1 MATAVSN
8 TDAHPVPVRRH
19 GMQRLLMP
27 QGQLEADDRWMARSV
42 CFVTCGVGAGIL
54 ASFAN
59 GSLSESGWGGD
70 STWALVG
77 ELGLLALVLWLNR
90 SRASH
95 TAARLLALSLPVF
108 AATLMFTSGQGFRDV
123 AVLIL
128 PASLILCGL
137 LLDRA
142 TLVTVT
148 LLTVSCTAAALFA
161 EAHGRLGRPGG
172 GNFAADV
179 VDAGII
185 LVMTSLGVGLVA
197 GRLRESH
204 ARLRRQE
211 AELRAS
217 EALYRGLVDLA
228 ADAIVLSLP
237 GGGIVEANHRASEL
251 SGRSRE
257 ELLGATLETLF
268 GPAELARAPFRYDL
282 ADQGRIVVSERALVR
297 KDEARVPVEMS
308 SRRMPDGKYQT
319 ILRDVSE
326 RHRAEAERLA
336 LEALLRQSQ
345 KMEAVGRLAGG
356 VAHDFNNLL
365 TAITGS
371 LTLALRDVG
380 PDARAHRWLLET
392 DKAAWRAAA
401 LTHQL
406 LAFSRQQLIAPRVLD
421 LRSVV
426 ASAGSMLARMI
437 GEDIAL
443 VTRLADEPCLVDV
456 DQGQLEQVLLNLAAN
471 ARDAMPDGG
480 TLTIEVS
487 RSLAGPEATGRLRPG
502 PVVVMV
508 VSDTG
513 QGMSEDV
520 RAHIFEPFF
529 TTKSAGS
536 GTGLGLAMVYG
547 AVEQNGGS
555 IEVAS
560 TPGRGACFRI
570 LLPQARGG
578 KAVASPAQSEAPRG
592 SETVLLVE
600 DEAAVREV
608 TRAQLESLGYR
619 VLACANAA
627 EALVVAAGYS
637 QPLHLLLTDV
647 VMPGMNGCELAARL
661 GPDVAQRQRQAA
673 GDRGQQVVEVVR
685 HAAREPADRLH
696 LLRLP
701 QPRLERQAL
710 GLGPVALAHVA
721 QDRLVLPV
729 GHAPRAHLDRHTR
742 GVPAGQQALYHDDL
756 TLVGEVVAERNAREL
771 GRTEQ
776 RLEREAQ

>member
-1 MATAVSN
+1 MATPSPN
-8 TDAHPVPVRRH
+8 TDAHPARVRRH
-19 GMQRLLMP
+19 GLARLLMP
-27 QGQLEADDRWMARSV
+27 QLPLDAGERWMARSV
-42 CFVTCGVGAGIL
+42 CFVTCGVAAGIV
-54 ASFAN
+54 AAVVN
-59 GSLSESGWGGD
+59 GALSGAQVGG
-70 STWALVG
+70 SPTWAQLG
-77 ELGLLALVLWLNR
+77 ELALLVPVLWLNR
-90 SRASH
+90 SGAPDA
-95 TAARLLALSLPVF
+95 AARLLAFSLPVF
-108 AATLMFTSGQGFRDV
+108 AATLMITSGQGFRDV

-142 TLVTVT
+142 TLVAVT
-148 LLTVSCTAAALFA
+148 LLTVACTASTLVAETHGWLAAPSA
-161 EAHGRLGRPGG
+161 P
-172 GNFAADV
+172 NSVADV

-185 LVMTSLGVGLVA
+185 LVVTSLGVGLVA

-228 ADAIVLSLP
+228 ADAIVVSLP
-237 GGGIVEANHRASEL
+237 GGSIVEANCRASEL
-251 SGRSRE
+251 TGRSRQ
-257 ELLGATLETLF
+257 ELLGLAIETLF

-282 ADQGRIVVSERALVR
+282 ADQGRIVVNERALVR
-297 KDEARVPVEMS
+297 SDGARVPVEMS
-308 SRRMPDGKYQT
+308 SRRMPDGQYQT

-326 RHRAEAERLA
+326 RQRAEAERRA
-336 LEALLRQSQ
+336 LEVRLRQSQ

-371 LTLALRDVG
+371 LALALRDVR
-380 PDARAHRWLLET
+380 PDARAHRWLTET

-406 LAFSRQQLIAPRVLD
+406 LAFSRQQVIAPQVLD

-426 ASAGSMLARMI
+426 SGAGSMLARMI

-443 VTRLADEPCLVDV
+443 RTELPDDPCLVEV

-480 TLTIEVS
+480 VLSIEVS
-487 RSLAGPEATGRLRPG
+487 RAVTGPEAGGRLRPG
-502 PVVVMV
+502 PAVVMA

-520 RAHIFEPFF
+520 RARIFEPFF
-529 TTKSAGS
+529 TTKSVGS

-555 IEVAS
+555 IEVVSA
-560 TPGRGACFRI
+560 PGRGASFRI
-570 LLPQARGG
+570 LLPEARGE
-578 KAVASPAQSEAPRG
+578 KAAAPPAQGEVPRG

-619 VLACANAA
+619 VLSCANAA
-627 EALVVAAGYS
+627 EALVVAAGHVE
-637 QPLHLLLTDV
+637 PLHLLLTDV
-647 VMPGMNGCELAARL
+647 VMPGMNGRELAARL
-661 GPDVAQRQRQAA
+661 GER
-673 GDRGQQVVEVVR
+673 RGSLRVLFTSGYGEEVIAR
-685 HAAREPADRLH
+685 HGVLEPGVLLLQKPYGLAR
-696 LLRLP
+696 
-701 QPRLERQAL
+701 
-710 GLGPVALAHVA
+710 LASRV
-721 QDRLVLPV
+721 
-729 GHAPRAHLDRHTR
+729 
-742 GVPAGQQALYHDDL
+742 
-756 TLVGEVVAERNAREL
+756 
-771 GRTEQ
+771 
-776 RLEREAQ
+776 REALQAQPVR